1 VSFDPNAD
9 PTLADSADAGIDY
22 RQQPVVVP
30 TRSSNKVR
38 VIAMLAV
45 IVGAL
50 GFVLVNG
57 LGDAAQLYKPADEAV
72 AAKDSIGAKRF
83 SIIGVVVADTVVE
96 QGRQVRFTIEENG
109 VQVPVRHTGIPP
121 ELFQPGIPVVLD
133 GRFEAVEGSTY
144 FVSDRMAVKH
154 SADYK
159 TKNPDRVEGQ
169 TGQYG
174 ESDEPA
180 SAAS

>member
-1 VSFDPNAD
+1 VSFNPDAD
-9 PTLADSADAGIDY
+9 PTLAGSADAGVDF

-30 TRSSNKVR
+30 TRNSNKVR
-38 VIAMLAV
+38 VWAMLAL

-72 AAKDSIGAKRF
+72 AAQASIGTKRF

-96 QGRQVRFTIEENG
+96 QGRQVQFTIQENG
-109 VQVPVRHTGIPP
+109 VQVPVRHTGVPP
-121 ELFQPGIPVVLD
+121 DLFQPGIPVVLD
-133 GRFEAVEGSTY
+133 GRFEAVEGATY
-144 FVSDRMAVKH
+144 FVSDRMSVKH

-159 TKNPDRVEGQ
+159 TKNPDRVEDG

-174 ESDEPA
+174 EANEPA
-180 SAAS
+180 SAAN